1 MKLTKHEH
9 ACVVLEKDGTS
20 IVIDPGSFSAGAAE
34 IIAGADAILITH
46 EHMDH
51 VNETAINGALAARP
65 DLRLY
70 APAAVGG
77 LFAGR
82 QDQFTAVAAGD
93 ELALGSFAV
102 TVHGSEHAVIH
113 PDIPVIPNVGYLI
126 DGSLYHPGDAYY
138 VPEVPVPVLL
148 LPTSGPWMK
157 LGEAA
162 DYVRAV
168 RPQQIV
174 QIHELLLSDIGLYL
188 ASSLLGEQGLTGLPL
203 TTVEAG
209 KSLGVWEGPPLGV
222 AHWSPRVRE
231 PRSGPGAPHDVSN

>member
-9 ACVVLEKDGTS
+9 ACVVLEKDGAS
-20 IVIDPGSFSAGAAE
+20 IVIDPGSFSSGAAE

-65 DLRLY
+65 ELRLY

-77 LFAGR
+77 LFAAR

-113 PDIPVIPNVGYLI
+113 PDIPVIANVGYLI
-126 DGSLYHPGDAYY
+126 DGSVYHPGDAYY

-174 QIHELLLSDIGLYL
+174 QIHEMLLSDIGLFL

-203 TTVEAG
+203 TVVPAGESLTV
-209 KSLGVWEGPPLGV
+209 
-222 AHWSPRVRE
+222 
-231 PRSGPGAPHDVSN
+231 

>member
-51 VNETAINGALAARP
+51 VNEAAVTGALAARP
-65 DLRLY
+65 DLRVY
-70 APAAVGG
+70 GPAPLGAMLSAQ
-77 LFAGR
+77 L
-82 QDQFTAVAAGD
+82 DQFTPVEAGD
-93 ELALGSFAV
+93 QLAVGSFAV
-102 TVHGSEHAVIH
+102 TVHGHEHAVIH

-138 VPEVPVPVLL
+138 VPDAPVSVLL
-148 LPTSGPWMK
+148 LATSGPWMK
-157 LGEAA
+157 FSEAA

-174 QIHELLLSDIGLYL
+174 QIHEMLLSDIGLYL
-188 ASSLLGEQGLTGLPL
+188 ASNLLGEEGLTGLPL

-209 KSLGVWEGPPLGV
+209 KSLSV
-222 AHWSPRVRE
+222 
-231 PRSGPGAPHDVSN
+231 

>member
-9 ACVVLEKDGTS
+9 ACVVLEKDGAS
-20 IVIDPGSFSAGAAE
+20 IVIDPGSFSSGAAE

-77 LFAGR
+77 LFAAR

-102 TVHGSEHAVIH
+102 TVHGREHAVIH
-113 PDIPVIPNVGYLI
+113 PDIPVIANVGYLI
-126 DGSLYHPGDAYY
+126 DGSVYHPGDAYH

-174 QIHELLLSDIGLYL
+174 QIHEMLLSDIGLFL

-203 TTVEAG
+203 TVVPAGESLTV
-209 KSLGVWEGPPLGV
+209 
-222 AHWSPRVRE
+222 
-231 PRSGPGAPHDVSN
+231 

>member
-20 IVIDPGSFSAGAAE
+20 IVIDPGSFSSGAAE
-34 IIAGADAILITH
+34 IIAGANTILLTH

-51 VNETAINGALAARP
+51 VNEAAVNGALAARP
-65 DLRLY
+65 DLQVY
-70 APAAVGG
+70 GPAALAG
-77 LFAGR
+77 LFAAHE
-82 QDQFTAVAAGD
+82 DQFTAVAAGV
-93 ELALGSFAV
+93 ELTLGSFAV

-113 PDIPVIPNVGYLI
+113 PDIPVIANVGYLF

-138 VPEVPVPVLL
+138 VPEVPVSVLL

-157 LGEAA
+157 IGEAA

-174 QIHELLLSDIGLYL
+174 QIHEMLLSDIGLFL
-188 ASSLLGEQGLTGLPL
+188 ADNLLGERGLTGLPL
-203 TTVEAG
+203 TSVPAGESLTV
-209 KSLGVWEGPPLGV
+209 
-222 AHWSPRVRE
+222 
-231 PRSGPGAPHDVSN
+231 